1 MLREELSFINYLIYS
16 SVSSVVNLINFLVL
30 IRIILSWVPMGQN
43 TFSLIIYN
51 LTEPLLQP
59 IRKMVEDSPL
69 GGGMMLDFSP
79 MILVLILGFIQSLV
93 ASILF

>member
-1 MLREELSFINYLIYS
+1 MDFINYLIYS
-16 SVSSVVNLINFLVL
+16 SVSSVINLINFLVL
-30 IRIILSWVPMGQN
+30 IRIILSWIPIGQN
-43 TFSLIIYN
+43 TFSVIIYN
-51 LTEPLLQP
+51 LTEPLLAP

-93 ASILF
+93 VSLLF

>member
-1 MLREELSFINYLIYS
+1 MSFINYLIYS